1 MGLSINEIFFIFLI
15 LLIFVRLEDLPKICF
30 HLGKIFR
37 KIKIIQI
44 RMGDTFSFFENSFKD
59 NKKK

>member
-15 LLIFVRLEDLPKICF
+15 ILIFVRLEDLPKICF
-30 HLGKIFR
+30 YLGKIFK

-59 NKKK
+59 HEKK